1 MEIYRIEQTRRPR
14 GLSFVRLGV
23 VAMSLLLCLAAFP
36 VGAQA
41 SPITIDGI
49 TDDFVVNYNIV
60 TPGGDPLTA
69 TGSFNVTAFSATEA
83 TIAVTINNTDS
94 VYVVSAVGFNT
105 TSPVTGSYT
114 ITGAKF
120 DGSIAND
127 VNFPAVS
134 NPIEVCAFTSNNC
147 SSSTNPDALQPNSS
161 DSFTLK
167 LAGDFSQGLT
177 LSTFGIK
184 FAGGPEGSFEGT
196 GKVPVPGTL
205 LLFGL
210 GFIAFA
216 GWHFCSRGRSL
227 PSSTI

>member
-1 MEIYRIEQTRRPR
+1 
-14 GLSFVRLGV
+14 
-23 VAMSLLLCLAAFP
+23 MSLLLCLAAFP

-49 TDDFVVNYNIV
+49 NDDFVVNYNIL

-69 TGSFNVTAFSATEA
+69 TGTFDVTAFSSTEA

-105 TSPVTGSYT
+105 TSPVTGSY
-114 ITGAKF
+114 IIEGAKF
-120 DGSIAND
+120 DGSLAND
-127 VNFPAVS
+127 VNFPS
-134 NPIEVCAFTSNNC
+134 LQTIEICAFTSANC
-147 SSSTNPDALQPNSS
+147 SSSTNGEALQPNSS
-161 DSFTLK
+161 DSFTLN
-167 LAGDFSQGLT
+167 LTGDFSEGLT

-205 LLFGL
+205 LLFGV
-210 GFIAFA
+210 GFVAFA
-216 GWHFCSRGRSL
+216 GWHYRSRVRSL
-227 PSSTI
+227 SSSTI